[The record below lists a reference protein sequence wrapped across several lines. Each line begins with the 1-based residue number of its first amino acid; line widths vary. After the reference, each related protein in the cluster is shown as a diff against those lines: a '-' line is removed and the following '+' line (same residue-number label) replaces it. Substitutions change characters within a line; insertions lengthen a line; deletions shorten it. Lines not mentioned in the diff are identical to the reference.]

1 MPSERTMTL
10 ARQMIGEIAR
20 AAIGGKSTMT
30 DAWLAEKIEAVL
42 EAVIADETAALTAHI
57 KRLLGVIDACAPD
70 VPGEPCPAC
79 YVRWDGQVATHE
91 RGCALASA
99 LGDIELLKAAKGE

>member
-30 DAWLAEKIEAVL
+30 DAWLAEKIEAL
-42 EAVIADETAALTAHI
+42 IADETAPLTAHI
-57 KRLLGVIDACAPD
+57 KRLLCVIDACAPD
-70 VPGEPCPAC
+70 VLGGACPTC
-79 YVRWDGQVATHE
+79 DVNWDGRRVTHE
-91 RGCALASA
+91 KDCLLAQALS
-99 LGDIELLKAAKGE
+99 DIELLKAARGE